1 MTKNTRGRSTEIGIR
16 NLKFSVL
23 NSQFSIQRLQS
34 HGSSGAPCSS
44 GLNKGKPLNDHDQ
57 LRIKNSKLRIITP
70 LLAALTVLFAFFPM
84 VASTELAIFVDGRVL
99 KVDDARLEGEVIV
112 LDLPGGGSLRVP
124 AVRIDRVIA
133 DEVEENVATPPLG
146 DPACP
151 FVWSEEPL
159 PQDLPFRD
167 SINTAARAANLHPWL
182 VAAVVQAESAFDPL
196 AISRVGAA
204 GLMQLMPAAAADHD
218 VRNAFDPDENLR
230 GGSKH
235 LRAML
240 DRFES
245 LSLALAAYNAGATT
259 VDRYQG
265 IPPYKETRQYV
276 RRVLKQFCPGE

>member
-1 MTKNTRGRSTEIGIR
+1 MISKNSRKSRTDWPSRGRAKFRIPNSEFRIR
-16 NLKFSVL
+16 GSLFVL
-23 NSQFSIQRLQS
+23 IS
-34 HGSSGAPCSS
+34 
-44 GLNKGKPLNDHDQ
+44 
-57 LRIKNSKLRIITP
+57 
-70 LLAALTVLFAFFPM
+70 LLVVLVPT
-84 VASTELAIFVDGRVL
+84 VASAKLAVFVDGRVL

-112 LDLPGGGSLRVP
+112 LDLPGGGSLSVP

-133 DEVEENVATPPLG
+133 DEVEESVATPPLG

-151 FVWSEEPL
+151 FVWFEEPL

-218 VRNAFDPDENLR
+218 VSNAFDPDENLR

-245 LSLALAAYNAGATT
+245 LSLALAAYNAGAAT

-276 RRVLKQFCPGE
+276 RRVLKTFCPGE